1 MQEHSRY
8 EELCASA
15 AVGQISPAEL
25 TELHAHL
32 VECDFCKEL
41 QADFVDINS
50 LWLLQTQKLEPDL
63 YHPQSALRHKILRNL
78 QNAGAEFSKPV
89 RKELS
94 ERQRKSAIW
103 NSGLSLHGHRF
114 GRWPCLWS

>member
-32 VECDFCKEL
+32 RECEFCKEL
-41 QADFVDINS
+41 QSKCQSKHMVDRLN
-50 LWLLQTQKLEPDL
+50 
-63 YHPQSALRHKILRNL
+63 PQPA
-78 QNAGAEFSKPV
+78 
-89 RKELS
+89 
-94 ERQRKSAIW
+94 
-103 NSGLSLHGHRF
+103 
-114 GRWPCLWS
+114 